1 MHIVANFQLTLLN
14 FFQPSLLAVRGSFV
28 HILMYSGL
36 KLLNRL
42 PDYI

>member
-1 MHIVANFQLTLLN
+1 MRIVANFQLI
-14 FFQPSLLAVRGSFV
+14 FKKIFQPYLVAVTGSFV

-42 PDYI
+42 PDYT